1 VNAAQLP
8 ALQIVIPLLAAPVC
22 VALRQPRVAWL
33 TAVVATWSSLAVAV
47 VLLQHVLA
55 TGEAV
60 SYHLGGHAPPHGIEL
75 RVDAL
80 NAFVLLIVTGISAVV
95 VSASRKSLSEEL
107 SEKQHYLY
115 FAATLLCMTGL
126 LGMTVTADAFNVFV
140 FLEISSLSAY
150 SLISMGRS
158 RRALTAAYQYL
169 VMGTLGGTFILLGI
183 GLLYMATGSL
193 NMADL
198 AVRLQGM
205 EANRTVQTA
214 LAFLVLG
221 ASIKLA
227 LFPLHVWLPNAYAFA
242 PAMVTALLAATATK
256 VAFYVLVRFLFGVFG
271 TDFAFDAMH
280 LDRVLMPLALA
291 AMFSASIVAV
301 FQRDLRRMLAFSSVA
316 QIGYM
321 VLGLS
326 FASELGLAGGIVH
339 LFNHAVVKSS
349 LFLVMAAVAIGVGST
364 QIEDLRGI
372 GRRMPW
378 CMGAFVVGGLSLIG
392 VPLTV
397 GFVSK
402 WILVRAALEA
412 GLWPVAVLI
421 LLSSLLAVVYVWR
434 VVEVAWFEAPAE
446 DAPQVRRPPAGVVC
460 AAWTLAAAALVF
472 GVFTDATAGV
482 ALRAARMLMEVS
494 S

>member
-1 VNAAQLP
+1 MDAQLP
-8 ALQIVIPLLAAPVC
+8 ALQIVIPLLAAPLC
-22 VALRQPRVAWL
+22 VALRASRAAWL
-33 TAVVATWSSLAVAV
+33 IAVTACWSSLAVAIS
-47 VLLQHVLA
+47 LLRRVLA
-55 TGEAV
+55 EGEAI
-60 SYHLGGHAPPHGIEL
+60 SYHVGGHAPPHGIEL

-80 NAFVLLIVTGISAVV
+80 NAFVLVIVTGISAVV
-95 VSASRKSLSEEL
+95 VSASRASLSEEL
-107 SEKQHYLY
+107 PEKRHYLY

-126 LGMTVTADAFNVFV
+126 LGMTVTGDAFNVFV

-150 SLISMGRS
+150 SLISMGRT

-198 AVRLQGM
+198 AERLCGM
-205 EANRTVQTA
+205 ESNRTVQAA
-214 LAFLVLG
+214 LAFIVLG

-227 LFPLHVWLPNAYAFA
+227 LFPLHIWLPNAYAFA
-242 PAMVTALLAATATK
+242 PAMVTAFLAATATK

-280 LDRVLMPLALA
+280 LDRVLMPLALL
-291 AMFSASIVAV
+291 AMFSASTVAI

-339 LFNHAVVKSS
+339 LFNHAVIKSC
-349 LFLVMAAVAIGVGST
+349 LFLVMAAIAIGVGST
-364 QIEDLRGI
+364 NIEDLRGI
-372 GRRMPW
+372 GRRMPLT
-378 CMGAFVVGGLSLIG
+378 MAAFVVGGLSLIG

-412 GLWPVAVLI
+412 GLWPVAAMI
-421 LLSSLLAVVYVWR
+421 LASSLLAVVYVWR
-434 VVEVAWFEAPAE
+434 VVEVAWFQAPAE
-446 DAPQVRRPPAGVVC
+446 DAGALRRPPLGLVLS
-460 AAWTLAAAALVF
+460 AWVLAAAALVF
-472 GVFTDATAGV
+472 GVFTDATASV
-482 ALRAARMLMEVS
+482 ATRAARMLMEAGS
-494 S
+494 

>member
-1 VNAAQLP
+1 MGAHLP
-8 ALQIVIPLLAAPVC
+8 ALQVIIPLLAAPLC
-22 VALRQPRVAWL
+22 VLVRGARAAWL
-33 TAVVATWSSLAVAV
+33 VAVAASWSALAVAV
-47 VLLQHVLA
+47 CLLQRVLA
-55 TGEAV
+55 SGEPI

-80 NAFVLLIVTGISAVV
+80 NAFVLLIVTGVSAVV
-95 VSASRKSLSEEL
+95 VSASRGSLKSEMAPER
-107 SEKQHYLY
+107 HYLY

-150 SLISMGRS
+150 SLISMGRT

-198 AVRLQGM
+198 AERLTGM
-205 EANRTVQTA
+205 ESNRTVQAA

-227 LFPLHVWLPNAYAFA
+227 LFPLHIWLPNAYAYA
-242 PAMVTALLAATATK
+242 PAMVTAFLAATATK

-280 LDRVLMPLALA
+280 LDRVLMPLALL
-291 AMFSASIVAV
+291 AMFSASTVAI
-301 FQRDLRRMLAFSSVA
+301 FQRDLKRMLAYSSVA

-326 FASELGLAGGIVH
+326 FASELGLTGGIVH
-339 LFNHAVVKSS
+339 LFNHAVIKSC
-349 LFLVMAAVAIGVGST
+349 LFLVMAAVALGVGST
-364 QIEDLRGI
+364 NIDDLRGI
-372 GRRMPW
+372 GRRMPFT
-378 CMGAFVVGGLSLIG
+378 MAAFIVGGLSLIG

-402 WILVRAALEA
+402 WTLVRAALEA
-412 GLWPVAVLI
+412 DLWPVAAMI
-421 LLSSLLAVVYVWR
+421 LGSSLLAVVYVWR
-434 VVEVAWFEAPAE
+434 VVEVAYFQEAPA
-446 DAPQVRRPPAGVVC
+446 DAPAVRPAPVSLVLS
-460 AAWTLAAAALVF
+460 AWVLAAASIYF
-472 GVFTDATAGV
+472 GIFTATTAGV
-482 ALRAARMLMEVS
+482 AGRAARMLLEVGS
-494 S
+494 